1 VTKVTWWKQ
10 VQGKK
15 KKKKV
20 QRTQKLRKFSGRD
33 QTPGTCGI
41 GRELVTGA
49 TRNWNHRRWAA
60 LLFLT
65 SGMNVGLSSTRV
77 VFTCTWHVWFYYTYT
92 WHMCDPPLVFGT
104 LMWSSTCSWH
114 THMILHLYLAHMY
127 DPTLCLAHSCTPTL
141 GTHLW
146 SSTCTW
152 HTCMILHLHLAHM
165 CDPILCL
172 THMCDPILCLA
183 HTCTPTLGTHVW
195 SSTCTWHTCD
205 PPLALGTHVWSY
217 TCTWEIRAGWPRDLR
232 PS

>member
-1 VTKVTWWKQ
+1 MTKVTWWKQ

-152 HTCMILHLHLAHM
+152 HTCVILYLHLGNKSRMTQGSEA
-165 CDPILCL
+165 ILSYR
-172 THMCDPILCLA
+172 
-183 HTCTPTLGTHVW
+183 TPWEPSLPQEDLYCGYHRLPSFAYCNGKDVVCAVSALIPVW
-195 SSTCTWHTCD
+195 LYLKWKQISKF
-205 PPLALGTHVWSY
+205 
-217 TCTWEIRAGWPRDLR
+217 
-232 PS
+232 